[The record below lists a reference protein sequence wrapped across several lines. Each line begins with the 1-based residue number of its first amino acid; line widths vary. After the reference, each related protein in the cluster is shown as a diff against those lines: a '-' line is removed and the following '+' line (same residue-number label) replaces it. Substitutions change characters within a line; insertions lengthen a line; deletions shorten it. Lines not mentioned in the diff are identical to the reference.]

1 MTSGRAVTRGGVCSA
16 SSCRKTPLSFCG
28 FVGDGLEKETGGQKG
43 KEGERPLGRGRG
55 LSWGLVV
62 GTKKRSQARRAGS
75 SCGEGADKDEPAVRL
90 RDWEH
95 MGHLEGLGEGRQG
108 KC

>member
-1 MTSGRAVTRGGVCSA
+1 MLLAGDVLGRGHDSA
-16 SSCRKTPLSFCG
+16 LLCAE
-28 FVGDGLEKETGGQKG
+28 EKETGGQKG